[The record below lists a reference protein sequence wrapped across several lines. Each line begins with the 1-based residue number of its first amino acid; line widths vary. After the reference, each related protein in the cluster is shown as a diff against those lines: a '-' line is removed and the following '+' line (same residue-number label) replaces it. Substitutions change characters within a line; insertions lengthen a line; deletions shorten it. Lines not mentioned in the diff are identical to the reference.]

1 MGCKHI
7 CPAPPKRCPEAE
19 KGVPLRKRLKCVAME
34 FKIEPGPVEFPFLI
48 RDYSKVEKAGICSK
62 CSLNLKAE
70 MEALFWK
77 WEVKAAEGE
86 TMTDCET
93 SNHGKRA

>member
-1 MGCKHI
+1 M
-7 CPAPPKRCPEAE
+7 
-19 KGVPLRKRLKCVAME
+19 RKRLKCVAME